1 MAKAKPKKKASGLRP
16 QASGKKATKA
26 APKKKASA
34 KKPAKVET
42 PEVSPSPAV
51 DSTEAPRAERGLS
64 ILECAQCHG
73 SIDPGALRITLDAG
87 GALHPACTFGWTLD
101 HLPDNSA
108 TADWMARLMQRSRL
122 SAEDRAELLVEL
134 DAPTA

>member
-1 MAKAKPKKKASGLRP
+1 MAKAKKKASGPRP
-16 QASGKKATKA
+16 QASGKKAAKA

-34 KKPAKVET
+34 KKPAKPAKIEVET

-51 DSTEAPRAERGLS
+51 DSIEAPRAERGLS
-64 ILECAQCHG
+64 MLECAQCHG
-73 SIDPGALRITLDAG
+73 EIDPGALRITLDAG

-108 TADWMARLMQRSRL
+108 TADWMARLMQR
-122 SAEDRAELLVEL
+122 
-134 DAPTA
+134 